1 MTSCT
6 ICSNSV
12 KCSHLF
18 FILILLL
25 VSRLPTDLTWSDS
38 VDLDYCWHTEAPL
51 NRPPHCG
58 HTHTHTPVD
67 RLQVQEK
74 HLHPHCSSFL
84 LWHSSDGRPRCHISL
99 WDSTTITQCPAHP
112 LLPLCEGGEPAVEW
126 RKGEAFA
133 SRSSQSTANQ
143 THTDIFSV
151 SIVTFH
157 KNIYYVLLSCLL
169 PWTDMRVLCYQIQ
182 MMSSKLIYF
191 PDITINIM
199 CEYQHFKDIKSWAPG
214 SCCFL
219 SDNVMV
225 I

>member
-1 MTSCT
+1 MFSFVLHSDPPPCVTSPHRLDLKWQCWPG
-6 ICSNSV
+6 
-12 KCSHLF
+12 
-18 FILILLL
+18 LLL
-25 VSRLPTDLTWSDS
+25 THGGSSEQTSSLW
-38 VDLDYCWHTEAPL
+38 
-51 NRPPHCG
+51 
-58 HTHTHTPVD
+58 THTHTPVD

-99 WDSTTITQCPAHP
+99 WDSTTITQCPSHP

-133 SRSSQSTANQ
+133 SWSSQSTANQ

-169 PWTDMRVLCYQIQ
+169 PWTDVRFLCYQIQ

-199 CEYQHFKDIKSWAPG
+199 CEYQHFKDIKSWALG